1 MMNMIKHKIFE
12 MEFWVKCLL
21 AMVVTFTGPFTTL
34 LCRTTLAVVRVKDA
48 AYIQGVRENQLYGY
62 GLVVGLQG
70 TGDNSQ
76 IFKVTRQ
83 MATNIFEKLGML
95 VAPTG

>member
-1 MMNMIKHKIFE
+1 
-12 MEFWVKCLL
+12 
-21 AMVVTFTGPFTTL
+21 MVVTLTGPFTTL
-34 LCRTTLAVVRVKDA
+34 LCRTTHAVVRVKDA
-48 AYIQGVRENQLYGY
+48 AYVQGVRENQLYGY

-83 MATNIFEKLGML
+83 MATN
-95 VAPTG
+95 